1 MLTLNKVWDDIL
13 SDLRQSVRHEEVEIW
28 FGEAQFVEAQGQDF
42 IVEVPNKYYVEW
54 IEENYQGQ
62 LDQSASKHMEQP
74 CHVKCIGRE
83 DPTAEVPL
91 PREDGSPEPSSSLPR
106 AIGVNRN
113 QTFTNFVVGGCNQF
127 ANAAAE
133 AVVNNPG
140 NNYNP
145 LFIYGASG
153 LGKTHLMHAIGNEV
167 VKLNSEAR
175 VVYVTSEDFM
185 NEMIHCLRLRK
196 MEDFRA
202 KYRRRASVL
211 LIDDVQFLSG
221 RERTQEEFFHTFNAL
236 QAAGRQI
243 VLTSDVEPAR
253 IQSLEPRL
261 KTRFNGGLLADMQA
275 PEHETLLSILQQK
288 AKTLQIRVPL
298 DLAEAICIVVQGNI
312 RELEGLLNRLKA
324 QQRFFGEPLTLEFA
338 ERSLQDVFKPE
349 APHVTVPMIIE
360 AVANIHNI
368 RSSDLTGTSRQRSL
382 TRPRQIAYYIARTHT
397 NLSFPELGREFGGR
411 DHSTIQH
418 GCRRVQERVGQDPD
432 LTTRIQMIEDLLHL
446 RSSRRR

>member
-1 MLTLNKVWDDIL
+1 MLDLNQVWENIL
-13 SDLRQSVRHEEVEIW
+13 TDLRKSVRHEEVEIW
-28 FGEAQFVEAQGQDF
+28 FGDAQFIERQGEHF

-54 IEENYQGQ
+54 IEENYQKM
-62 LDQSASKHMEQP
+62 LDQSASAHLKEP
-74 CHVKCIGRE
+74 CRIKCIGRE
-83 DPTAEVPL
+83 EPTAEVPL
-91 PREDGSPEPSSSLPR
+91 NEDSKSVSSAYPR
-106 AIGVNRN
+106 ALGVNRN
-113 QTFTNFVVGGCNQF
+113 QTFANFVVGGCNQF
-127 ANAAAE
+127 ASAAAE
-133 AVVNNPG
+133 AIVNQPG
-140 NNYNP
+140 QNYNP

-167 VKLNSEAR
+167 VQKNPEAR

-185 NEMIHCLRLRK
+185 NEMIQCLRLRK
-196 MEDFRA
+196 MEDFRS

-253 IQSLEPRL
+253 IESLEPRL

-288 AKTLQIRVPL
+288 AKTLDVHVPL
-298 DLAEAICIVVQGNI
+298 DLAEAICNVIQGNI

-338 ERSLQDVFKPE
+338 ERALQDVFKPQ

-382 TRPRQIAYYIARTHT
+382 TRPRQIAYYLARTHT
-397 NLSFPELGREFGGR
+397 SLSFPELGREFGGR

-418 GCRRVQERVGQDPD
+418 GCRRVQERVDQDPD
-432 LTTRIQMIEDLLHL
+432 LTTRIVMIEDLLHL
-446 RSSRRR
+446 RSTRRR